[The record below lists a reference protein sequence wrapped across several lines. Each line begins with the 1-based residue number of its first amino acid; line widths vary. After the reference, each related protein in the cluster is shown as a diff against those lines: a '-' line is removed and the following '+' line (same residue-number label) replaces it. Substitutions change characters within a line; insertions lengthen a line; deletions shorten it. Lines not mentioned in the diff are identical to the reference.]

1 MRKLIWIISLAFL
14 IQNVQAQELYI
25 FTEPASNVPAKS
37 TVMRLNG
44 MHMPMQFDNSTSSR
58 VMVEAMFG
66 LNSKLMLK
74 LNTTASDMFQSRYKV
89 EGASAY
95 VKYRFLSNDGLHS
108 HFRMAAYGKVSL
120 VGNPA
125 SMSRTEVHN
134 LPGGGQHT
142 VKYQHYTNDLSLD
155 GTQSGWS
162 MGLIGTQLLHKLA
175 VSGSLAYTR
184 RMDNFGGNKFTALD
198 ARSAMMYSLS
208 AGYLVFPKSYKNY
221 KQVNFNLYTEFL
233 GGSLLDKSG
242 SFLDMAPAVQLIF
255 NSTVKLNAAYRF
267 QLSGNVDRYNT
278 KQFLIGIDW
287 SFLNTF

>member
-108 HFRMAAYGKVSL
+108 HFSMAAYGKVSL

-142 VKYQHYTNDLSLD
+142 VKYQH
-155 GTQSGWS
+155 
-162 MGLIGTQLLHKLA
+162 
-175 VSGSLAYTR
+175 
-184 RMDNFGGNKFTALD
+184 
-198 ARSAMMYSLS
+198 
-208 AGYLVFPKSYKNY
+208 
-221 KQVNFNLYTEFL
+221 
-233 GGSLLDKSG
+233 
-242 SFLDMAPAVQLIF
+242 
-255 NSTVKLNAAYRF
+255 
-267 QLSGNVDRYNT
+267 
-278 KQFLIGIDW
+278 
-287 SFLNTF
+287 

>member
-66 LNSKLMLK
+66 LNSKWMLK

-184 RMDNFGGNKFTALD
+184 RMDNLGGNKFMALD

-233 GGSLLDKSG
+233 GGSLLDKSC

>member
-1 MRKLIWIISLAFL
+1 MTKIIWIISLIFL
-14 IQNVQAQELYI
+14 IQKVQAQELYI
-25 FTEPASNVPAKS
+25 FTEPASNVPARS

-58 VMVEAMFG
+58 MMLEAMFG
-66 LNSKLMLK
+66 LNSKWMLK
-74 LNTTASDMFQSRYKV
+74 LNATTSNMFQSRYKL
-89 EGASAY
+89 EGGSAY
-95 VKYRFLSNDGLHS
+95 LKYRFISNDGLHS
-108 HFRMAAYGKVSL
+108 HFRMAAYGKMSL

-184 RMDNFGGNKFTALD
+184 RMDNLGGNKFTALD
-198 ARSAMMYSLS
+198 ARSALMYTLS
-208 AGYLVFPKSYKNY
+208 AGYLVFPRSYKNY
-221 KQVNFNLYTEFL
+221 KQVNVNLYTEFL

-267 QLSGNVDRYNT
+267 QLNGNIDRYNT
-278 KQFLIGIDW
+278 QQFLLGIDW

>member
-66 LNSKLMLK
+66 LNSKWMLK

-142 VKYQHYTNDLSLD
+142 VRYQHYTNDLSLD

-184 RMDNFGGNKFTALD
+184 RMDNLGGNKFMDLD

>member
-1 MRKLIWIISLAFL
+1 MAKKIWIICLCL
-14 IQNVQAQELYI
+14 CLQKLQAQELYI

-37 TVMRLNG
+37 TVMRFNG

-58 VMVEAMFG
+58 MMLEAMFG
-66 LNSKLMLK
+66 LSSKWMLK
-74 LNTTASDMFQSRYKV
+74 LNTTASDMFQSRYKL
-89 EGASAY
+89 EGAGAY
-95 VKYRFLSNDGLHS
+95 LKYRFISNDGLHS
-108 HFRMAAYGKVSL
+108 HFRMAAFGKVSL

-125 SMSRTEVHN
+125 SMTRTEVHN

-155 GTQSGWS
+155 GNQSGWS
-162 MGLIGTQLLHKLA
+162 AGIVGTQLLHKLA
-175 VSGSLAYTR
+175 VSGTLAYTR
-184 RMDNFGGNKFTALD
+184 RMDNLGGNKFTAID

-221 KQVNFNLYTEFL
+221 KQVNLNLYTEFL
-233 GGSLLDKSG
+233 GGSLLDQSG

-267 QLSGNVDRYNT
+267 QLNGDINRYNT

>member
-1 MRKLIWIISLAFL
+1 MQKKIWIICLYL
-14 IQNVQAQELYI
+14 CLQQVQAQELYI

-58 VMVEAMFG
+58 IMLEAMFG
-66 LNSKLMLK
+66 LSSKWMLK
-74 LNTTASDMFQSRYKV
+74 LNTTASDMFQSRYKL
-89 EGASAY
+89 EGANAY
-95 VKYRFLSNDGLHS
+95 LKYRFLSNDGLHS
-108 HFRMAAYGKVSL
+108 HFRMAAFGKLSL
-120 VGNPA
+120 VGNPT
-125 SMSRTEVHN
+125 SMTRTEVHN

-142 VKYQHYTNDLSLD
+142 VNYKHYTNDLSLD

-162 MGLIGTQLLHKLA
+162 AGVIGTQLLHKLA
-175 VSGSLAYTR
+175 LSGTLAYSR
-184 RMDNFGGNKFTALD
+184 RMDNLGGNKFTAVD

-221 KQVNFNLYTEFL
+221 KQVNLNLYTEFL
-233 GGSLLDKSG
+233 GGSLLDQSG
-242 SFLDMAPAVQLIF
+242 SFLDMAPAIQLIF

-267 QLSGNVDRYNT
+267 QLNGNVNRYNT

>member
-1 MRKLIWIISLAFL
+1 MRKLIWIISVAFL

-44 MHMPMQFDNSTSSR
+44 MHMPMQFDNSKSSR
-58 VMVEAMFG
+58 VMLEAMFG
-66 LNSKLMLK
+66 FNSKWMLK

-184 RMDNFGGNKFTALD
+184 RMDNLGGNKFTALD

-242 SFLDMAPAVQLIF
+242 SFLDIAPAVQLIF

>member
-1 MRKLIWIISLAFL
+1 MRNKIWIICLFFL
-14 IQNVQAQELYI
+14 VYEVQAQELYI

-58 VMVEAMFG
+58 IMLEAMFG
-66 LNSKLMLK
+66 LNSKWMLK
-74 LNTTASDMFQSRYKV
+74 LNTTASDMFQSGYKV

-95 VKYRFLSNDGLHS
+95 LKYRFLSNDGLHS
-108 HFRMAAYGKVSL
+108 HFRMAAYGKVSI

-125 SMSRTEVHN
+125 NMTRTEVHN

-155 GTQSGWS
+155 GTQSGWNI
-162 MGLIGTQLLHKLA
+162 GLIGTQLLHKLA
-175 VSGSLAYTR
+175 VSGSLAYNR
-184 RMDNFGGNKFTALD
+184 RMDNLGGNKFTALD
-198 ARSAMMYSLS
+198 ARSALMYSVS
-208 AGYLVFPKSYKNY
+208 AGYLVFPKSYKSY
-221 KQVNFNLYTEFL
+221 KQVNLNLYTEFL
-233 GGSLLDKSG
+233 GGSLLDQPG
-242 SFLDMAPAVQLIF
+242 RFLDMAPAVQLIF

-267 QLSGNVDRYNT
+267 QLNGNINRYNT
-278 KQFLIGIDW
+278 RQFLIGVDW

>member
-66 LNSKLMLK
+66 LNSKWMLK

-95 VKYRFLSNDGLHS
+95 VKYRFLSNDGLHR